1 MMNDDHN
8 YNYNDNQ
15 NFQITMNSQLLQIS
29 KQKGSKFELIPF
41 ATKAWTLM
49 SQAIDRLNIK
59 LDSNGVISETQNM
72 LFVIVVLKF
81 LLSPP
86 N

>member
-41 ATKAWTLM
+41 ATKAWTL
-49 SQAIDRLNIK
+49 NE
-59 LDSNGVISETQNM
+59 LDNRYTQHTVR
-72 LFVIVVLKF
+72 FRWSYK
-81 LLSPP
+81 
-86 N
+86 